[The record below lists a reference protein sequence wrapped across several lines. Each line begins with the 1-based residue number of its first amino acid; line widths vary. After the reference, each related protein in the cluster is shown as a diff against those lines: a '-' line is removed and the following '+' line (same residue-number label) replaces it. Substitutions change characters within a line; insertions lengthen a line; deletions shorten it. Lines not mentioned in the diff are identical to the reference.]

1 MSVVTGAKTTSSGR
15 PVALVK
21 ATVAVLV
28 WGASFIAT
36 KVAVSETAPIVV
48 VWLRF
53 GMGIVVLAV
62 FVAARGQFAR
72 VNRGQLAY
80 FALLGFLGIT
90 FHQWLQSTGL
100 VTAQASTT
108 AWIVATTP
116 IFIVLLGAVVLRE
129 RLTVRIGVGI
139 LLAAAGVVL
148 VVSEG
153 NFATL
158 LSGRFGNA
166 GDRLIFISAINWAL
180 FSVLSRR
187 GLARHAAA
195 LMMLYVMAWGWVF
208 VSILY
213 VARSPTIGPS
223 SLTVSGWTAV
233 AFLGIFCSGIAY
245 IFWYDALQ
253 ELPAGQVGAFLYLEP
268 LVAVI
273 VAALVLGEAIYIA
286 AAIGGGFI
294 LAGVWLASARTGHRP
309 TKTRNTPTEGQP

>member
-1 MSVVTGAKTTSSGR
+1 L
-15 PVALVK
+15 ALAK
-21 ATVAVLV
+21 ATVAVVV

-36 KVAVSETAPIVV
+36 KVAVGQTDPIVV

-53 GMGIVVLAV
+53 GIGFVVLAAV
-62 FVAARGQFAR
+62 VAARGQFAR
-72 VNRGQLAY
+72 VARDQLAY

-116 IFIVLLGAVVLRE
+116 IFIVLLGAIVLRE
-129 RLTVRIGVGI
+129 RLTVRNGLGI
-139 LLAAAGVVL
+139 VLAAAGVVL
-148 VVSEG
+148 VVSQG

-158 LSGRFGNA
+158 ISGRFGNE
-166 GDRLIFISAINWAL
+166 GDRLILISAVNWAI

-208 VSILY
+208 LSMLLI
-213 VARSPTIGPS
+213 ARSPALGPS
-223 SLTVSGWTAV
+223 SLTLSGWTAI

-245 IFWYDALQ
+245 VFWYDALQ

-268 LVAVI
+268 LVAVV
-273 VAALVLGEAIYIA
+273 VAALVLGEAIDAA

-294 LAGVWLASARTGHRP
+294 LGGVWLASARRKRIRHRG
-309 TKTRNTPTEGQP
+309 KGARAARER